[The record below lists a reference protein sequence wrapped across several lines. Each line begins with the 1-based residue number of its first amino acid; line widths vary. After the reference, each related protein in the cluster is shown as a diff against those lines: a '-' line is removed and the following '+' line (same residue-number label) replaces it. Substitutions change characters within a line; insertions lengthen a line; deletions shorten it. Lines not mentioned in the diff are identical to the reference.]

1 MKGSIKKRGNTY
13 TFITDGPRDSITGK
27 RKQISRGGFKRKKD
41 AEVALRKLLSEL
53 DENQY
58 AEISN
63 ETLAYYLNFW
73 FSTHY
78 QKRVKETTVASRR
91 YMMQKH
97 LIDENPFSKKK
108 LSVITTFDI
117 DALYNQKI
125 DEDYSTSYIRKI
137 HQMLNQAFE
146 QAKKWKK
153 VLENPVSEASP
164 PSLKKEEIK
173 IWSFQEV
180 HSFLANCQ
188 EEWHKIV
195 FHLAL
200 YTGMRR
206 GEILGLKW
214 SDINFDKKI
223 ISVNHSL
230 AFVPGQGYK
239 LSSLKTKNA
248 KRKIPVSTQLAEML
262 SLHKQKQEEH
272 RTLMDGCYNEQE
284 LVICSHLGT
293 TQDPQ
298 NVLRVMKRII
308 QTSGVPPIRFH
319 DLRHTHASILI
330 SEGVD
335 LVKVSKRLGH
345 ANAKITLEYYAH
357 LMPNEDDQVADI
369 FDQAMNRT
377 KETL

>member
-1 MKGSIKKRGNTY
+1 MKGSIQKRGKTY
-13 TFITDGPRDSITGK
+13 TYITDGPKDPITGK
-27 RKQISRGGFKRKKD
+27 RNQISKGGFKRRKD
-41 AEVALRKLLSEL
+41 ADVALRKLLSEL
-53 DENQY
+53 DENRY
-58 AEISN
+58 AEPSN
-63 ETLAYYLNFW
+63 ETLADYLNFW

-97 LIDENPFSKKK
+97 LIDENPFAKKK
-108 LSVITTFDI
+108 LSAITSFDI

-153 VLENPVSEASP
+153 VIVNPVTDASP
-164 PSLKKEEIK
+164 PSLKKEEMR
-173 IWSFQEV
+173 IWSYQEV
-180 HSFLANCQ
+180 HSFLNNCE

-214 SDINFDKKI
+214 SDINFDKKN
-223 ISVNHSL
+223 ISVNRSL
-230 AFVPGQGYK
+230 AFVPGQGYL
-239 LSSLKTKNA
+239 LSTLKTKNA
-248 KRKIPVSTQLAEML
+248 KRQITISAQLADML
-262 SLHKQKQEEH
+262 FLHKKKQEEVN
-272 RTLMDGCYNEQE
+272 TLFSGGYNDQE

-293 TQDPQ
+293 IQDPQ

-308 QTSGVPPIRFH
+308 QTSGVSPIRFH

-369 FDQAMNRT
+369 FDQVMNRT
-377 KETL
+377 KETM